1 MKLDPPIEA
10 QWFYKGEEEKTKIN
24 WFCFEYAL
32 EFYTHVMKSKA
43 LRRYRAKNSSDQI
56 AAFCAYFAKRMKK
69 SLYDRL
75 ARLTDAVIIDEE
87 YIADYYPKNTQSQNK
102 VFIEVAGQAWD
113 ELLSVCE
120 TCPVRCISER
130 NQKSEFFDRY
140 EKGGYLGAE

>member
-10 QWFYKGEEEKTKIN
+10 QWFYKGEAEKTKIN

-32 EFYTHVMKSKA
+32 EFYTHVMESKA

-75 ARLTDAVIIDEE
+75 AKLTDAVIIDEE

-120 TCPVRCISER
+120 ICPVRCISER
-130 NQKSEFFDRY
+130 DKKSEFFDRC

>member
-10 QWFYKGEEEKTKIN
+10 QWFYKGKEEKTKIN

-32 EFYTHVMKSKA
+32 EFYTHVMNSKV

-140 EKGGYLGAE
+140 EKGGYLAE